1 MYLLLLLLLSGL
13 ELTRGQAGTDNLGL
27 LYEGKSLEVATLI
40 QSERVSLEFIINATE
55 VEMRESFIK
64 IKKRRRGLVQA
75 RVFAGNYSQAGT
87 PARSGLRGHRCKK
100 RLKSCLTF
108 VLIFKARQ

>member
-1 MYLLLLLLLSGL
+1 MFLFLLLLLSGL
-13 ELTRGQAGTDNLGL
+13 ELIRGQAGNDNLGL

-64 IKKRRRGLVQA
+64 IKNV
-75 RVFAGNYSQAGT
+75 
-87 PARSGLRGHRCKK
+87 
-100 RLKSCLTF
+100 
-108 VLIFKARQ
+108 

>member
-1 MYLLLLLLLSGL
+1 MFLFLLLLLSGL
-13 ELTRGQAGTDNLGL
+13 ELIRGQAGTDNLGL

-64 IKKRRRGLVQA
+64 IKTQER
-75 RVFAGNYSQAGT
+75 AGT
-87 PARSGLRGHRCKK
+87 S
-100 RLKSCLTF
+100 
-108 VLIFKARQ
+108 